1 MPINLEDAI
10 KIHSNW
16 KNRLLQA
23 TSSGTEVLDPVR
35 IGQDCNCLL
44 GKWLHTEGKIQYGQM
59 PSFNDCVKKHAE
71 FHMQASKVANEH
83 SMPLPLFETWM
94 QNLPVPVTLSFMPP
108 LCFAVLLLSE
118 PLLEPAGVLGSE
130 PLLMLLGDALGPA
143 GPPAF

>member
-71 FHMQASKVANEH
+71 FHMQASKVAKNINDGQYE
-83 SMPLPLFETWM
+83 L
-94 QNLPVPVTLSFMPP
+94 
-108 LCFAVLLLSE
+108 ARK
-118 PLLEPAGVLGSE
+118 
-130 PLLMLLGDALGPA
+130 MLDRDTPYGEISLKVIMAIRKLQQEA
-143 GPPAF
+143 KL